1 MYLTQD
7 YQDIIELFNQNG
19 VRYLIAGAYSMGV
32 FGYARS
38 TYDIDIW
45 ISKDD
50 ENIDKIL
57 ISLEEFGV
65 PFALDKK
72 DLQKKD
78 NVIQIGI
85 IPNRIDILTDIDGV
99 DFEDAWKNKHI
110 KQFGDINANILDIHD
125 IIKNKGATQRP
136 KDQIDLIEL
145 YKLLKETK

>member
-7 YQDIIELFNQNG
+7 YQDIIELFNQNH

-45 ISKDD
+45 IAKDD
-50 ENIDKIL
+50 ENIDKVL

-85 IPNRIDILTDIDGV
+85 VPNRIDILTDIDGV
-99 DFEDAWKNKHI
+99 NFEDAWENRHI
-110 KQFGDINANILDIHD
+110 KQLGDINANILDIHD
-125 IIKNKGATQRP
+125 IIKNKSATQRP
-136 KDQIDLIEL
+136 KDQLDLIEL
-145 YKLLKETK
+145 YKLLK